1 VVSLG
6 EHHNLA
12 EARSRWPHLV
22 FQGNVPERILR
33 AGTPEE
39 VRQAV
44 KNCLSQGGGHKHI
57 LNLNHG
63 VDRTTPPANF
73 QAYVDTARGLIW
85 FYSIL
90 ISICPFRGFLLL
102 CKYI

>member
-1 VVSLG
+1 
-6 EHHNLA
+6 
-12 EARSRWPHLV
+12 LV

-33 AGTPEE
+33 TGTPEE
-39 VRQAV
+39 VSQAV

-73 QAYVDTARGLIW
+73 QAYVDTARGLI
-85 FYSIL
+85 
-90 ISICPFRGFLLL
+90 
-102 CKYI
+102 